1 MSATRSTSRPATAS
15 LLFTCVLLA
24 AAVVAVA
31 ILGVVGVRT
40 VTATGNSTARDELH
54 TAQTTAQ
61 FGRRIDDAYTVG
73 QVLLFDADRTRR
85 EATAAT
91 LDDQSIPDVE
101 AGLAALEGLHT
112 GDPTVEKADVARL
125 LGQWAAVRHL
135 LNQAGTT
142 VAPDP
147 SLAAQLTTAVDPLSD
162 HIDTLIAREDADAT
176 AGQDRATALAATTIW
191 SIVTA
196 AALTLLAAAGCARVG
211 SRRIHRALEPAEAQ
225 VEFAETLQLAEN
237 EDEAHQLLQRHLQR
251 SIVDSQATIL
261 NRNNSADR
269 LEAMTPLPEDS
280 PLTVNLHHAE
290 PRSCLA
296 VRSGRTHDEDTTH
309 ASLLACP
316 VCASCPGASTCTPL
330 TVGGE
335 VIGSVLLQRR
345 TVYDAAERDR
355 IRDTVSQAA
364 PVLANLR
371 NLALAELRAATD
383 SLTGLPNKRAVGDT
397 LKRMIAQASRT
408 LTPLTLLSIDLDHFK
423 TINDTYGHPI
433 GDQALAGVGA
443 ALRSTLRES
452 DFAGRNGGEEFLVI
466 LPDTDTVGATTT
478 AEKIRAT
485 IAEITLP
492 GIGVSVTAS
501 VGIATYPEHA
511 TNAEHLERLADSA
524 LYVAKRS
531 GRNRIEIAAPSAPA
545 VVEAAPRE
553 HPTSTGAQTPG
564 TDTDHVAVGH

>member
-31 ILGVVGVRT
+31 ILGVLGVRT

-61 FGRRIDDAYTVG
+61 LGRRIDDAYTVG

-101 AGLAALEGLHT
+101 AGLAALEELHT
-112 GDPTVEKADVARL
+112 GDPTAEKADVARL
-125 LGQWAAVRHL
+125 VGQWAAVRHL
-135 LNQAGTT
+135 LNQAATT

-162 HIDTLIAREDADAT
+162 HIDNLIAQEDANAT
-176 AGQDRATALAATTIW
+176 AGQDHATSLGATTIW

-196 AALTLLAAAGCARVG
+196 AVLTLLAAAGCARVG
-211 SRRIHRALEPAEAQ
+211 TRRIHRALEPAEAQ

-251 SIVDSQATIL
+251 SIVDSRATIL

-269 LEAMTPLPEDS
+269 LEAMTPLPEGS

-309 ASLLACP
+309 ESLLACP

-345 TVYDAAERDR
+345 TVYDATERDR

-408 LTPLTLLSIDLDHFK
+408 LTPLTLLSLDLDHFK

-466 LPDTDTVGATTT
+466 LPDTDMAGATKT

-492 GIGVSVTAS
+492 RDRGLRHRERRHRHVPRPRHQRRTPRTAC
-501 VGIATYPEHA
+501 
-511 TNAEHLERLADSA
+511 RLRA
-524 LYVAKRS
+524 LPGQTLRTQPHRDRRTA
-531 GRNRIEIAAPSAPA
+531 G
-545 VVEAAPRE
+545 
-553 HPTSTGAQTPG
+553 TGCDRGCGP
-564 TDTDHVAVGH
+564 